1 MQKPPKRL
9 LRGLDVCVYDLC
21 LADRTEELHLV
32 LYSSLDSLIA
42 GCKDLS
48 GIVALALEILLSL
61 EVLSGSF
68 LECPLAL
75 GVYVDLGNAHGDGL
89 LDLIIGDAG
98 TAVENQR
105 DIADSSGD
113 VLKSLKGKT
122 LPVVR
127 ILAVD
132 VADACCEEVDA
143 AVLELYALCRICTLA
158 VCNYA
163 VLFAADCAYL
173 SLQGNAHTVSLVSQ
187 LSGLCKVLVKGQ
199 SRTVKHDRGEA
210 CIQTL
215 VASLIVAVVK
225 VKGNGNGDVLLL
237 HNSLYHSGNYLVAA
251 HVFACAHG

>member
-1 MQKPPKRL
+1 MKKPPKRL

-32 LYSSLDSLIA
+32 LDSSLDSLIA
-42 GCKDLS
+42 GSKDLS

-75 GVYVDLGNAHGDGL
+75 GVYVDLGNAHGDSL

-132 VADACCEEVDA
+132 VADACCKEVDA

-173 SLQGNAHTVSLVSQ
+173 SLDGQTQLVAGLYELFC
-187 LSGLCKVLVKGQ
+187 LSEVLFDRIV
-199 SRTVKHDRGEA
+199 RAVEHDRREA
-210 CIQTL
+210 RL
-215 VASLIVAVVK
+215 DALLSALI
-225 VKGNGNGDVLLL
+225 
-237 HNSLYHSGNYLVAA
+237 
-251 HVFACAHG
+251 